1 MEKITFK
8 CFCKK
13 CSYCFKY
20 FAELKKAI
28 LVLDPSVKKIMEK
41 NRDIFAAR
49 LDAFIEVTQV

>member
-1 MEKITFK
+1 LLQ
-8 CFCKK
+8 
-13 CSYCFKY
+13 Y

-49 LDAFIEVTQV
+49 VDALIEVTQV